1 MVNVNDIKN
10 GMTVEDEGN
19 IFQVLDFQHVK
30 PGKGAAFVKMKL
42 KNLRTGS
49 IVEKTYNSSVK
60 LAKAHVQRK
69 PMQFL
74 YQAGDAYSFMDM
86 NTYEQVELSSSQI
99 GDDLKYLKENLT
111 VDLIYY
117 GEELIGLNLP
127 EKIDYVITA
136 TEQAVKG
143 NTSQGA
149 QKDATLEN
157 GMTIKV
163 PLFINEGESVLVST
177 KDGKYVSRAQI
188 QAFFFYIHGKIN
200 KRSVSHGK
208 II

>member
-19 IFQVLDFQHVK
+19 IFQVVEFQHVK

-42 KNLRTGS
+42 RNLRTGS

-60 LAKAHVQRK
+60 LAKANVQRK
-69 PMQFL
+69 PMQYL
-74 YQAGDAYSFMDM
+74 YQAGDNYSFMDM
-86 NTYEQVELSSSQI
+86 NTYEQVELSGSQI
-99 GDDLKYLKENLT
+99 GDDLKYLKENLS

-117 GEELIGLNLP
+117 GEELIGINLP

-136 TEQAVKG
+136 TENAVKG
-143 NTSQGA
+143 NTSSGA
-149 QKDATLEN
+149 LKDATLEN

-163 PLFINEGESVLVST
+163 PLFIGEGESVLVST
-177 KDGKYVSRAQI
+177 KDGKYVSRA
-188 QAFFFYIHGKIN
+188 
-200 KRSVSHGK
+200 
-208 II
+208 